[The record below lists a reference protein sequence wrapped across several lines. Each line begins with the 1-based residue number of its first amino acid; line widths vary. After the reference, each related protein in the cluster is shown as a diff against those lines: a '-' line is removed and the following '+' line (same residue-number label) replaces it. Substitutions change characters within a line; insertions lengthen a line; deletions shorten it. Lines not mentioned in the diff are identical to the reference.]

1 MATPPPPPPPP
12 GGGAAPGSGG
22 IPTRTFGEIFSA
34 AFELYKEN
42 FTKLIGLVAIVVI
55 PLTLLQ
61 YFLTNEVL
69 VKDAVLDLESG
80 TITTT
85 GWGEWW
91 AVLGVS
97 VLIGVIVQSILNGA
111 IARAAAG
118 TAIGESIST
127 EAVYKFGLARL
138 GPIIWISI
146 LVGLAT
152 LGGFIL
158 LIIPG
163 IYIWVKLSV
172 TVQALVV
179 ENKRGTEAMSRSWN
193 LTKGYGWQ
201 VFGILI
207 VTYILAG
214 IVTGIITAIFGDNWF
229 LAGLGASVAQII
241 VLPFTALVLIVMY
254 LDLRVR
260 KENLDVATLQNDMR
274 SSAV

>member
-1 MATPPPPPPPP
+1 VPLA
-12 GGGAAPGSGG
+12 
-22 IPTRTFGEIFSA
+22 
-34 AFELYKEN
+34 
-42 FTKLIGLVAIVVI
+42 LIQSFLV
-55 PLTLLQ
+55 
-61 YFLTNEVL
+61 NEVL
-69 VKDAVLDLESG
+69 VKEVTVDL
-80 TITTT
+80 TT
-85 GWGEWW
+85 GEIDTSGFGEWW
-91 AVLGVS
+91 AVLGVTL
-97 VLIGVIVQSILNGA
+97 LIGVIVQSILNGA

-118 TAIGESIST
+118 TATGEPITT

-163 IYIWVKLSV
+163 IFIWVKLSV
-172 TVQALVV
+172 SVQSLVV

-214 IVTGIITAIFGDNWF
+214 IVTGIIAAIFGNNWF
-229 LAGLGASVAQII
+229 LNAIGTSIGQII

-260 KENLDVATLQNDMR
+260 KEHLDVATLQSEMR
-274 SSAV
+274 ASAA